1 MLNVI
6 YRFWRNWRFH
16 HYWKFTDIEIRNAP
30 TLIAC
35 TSQYNGTYL
44 TNEGWGTVWYDS
56 DLDGFGDLTDLFP
69 NDSTQWLDQDNDGY
83 GDNAGGTTPDG
94 CDW

>member
-1 MLNVI
+1 MSSTDSGATGDFITIGSN
-6 YRFWRNWRFH
+6 
-16 HYWKFTDIEIRNAP
+16 DIEIRNAP

-35 TSQYNGTYL
+35 TFTVFNGTYL

-83 GDNAGGTTPDG
+83 GPMMMVMVIIQ
-94 CDW
+94 